1 MNIGEKKT
9 REDFTFQKWPQLMTR
24 VLQAGV
30 RDKNNEIRNSN
41 PCYDVIKYIVKRL
54 CDQNVVKERTVRD
67 C

>member
-1 MNIGEKKT
+1 
-9 REDFTFQKWPQLMTR
+9 MTR

-30 RDKNNEIRNSN
+30 RDKNNEIRNSD

-54 CDQNVVKERTVRD
+54 CDQNVVKERAVRD